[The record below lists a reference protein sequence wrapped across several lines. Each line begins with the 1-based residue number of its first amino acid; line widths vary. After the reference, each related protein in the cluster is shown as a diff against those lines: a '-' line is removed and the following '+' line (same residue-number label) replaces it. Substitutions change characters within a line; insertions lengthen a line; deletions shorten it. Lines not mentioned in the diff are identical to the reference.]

1 MENLCCLC
9 TGKATETLKSL
20 SEREKK
26 FSYFQ
31 TWVILWVR
39 NVLKCSVKCLTK
51 WSSWTRMARDYFE
64 EVLRANYKKFIKNNW
79 FFVFHTER
87 TSSISS
93 IKNSSRASSSAT
105 FFEHIPSRAKTERN
119 FFRAFRARALFERA
133 NFRASRADF
142 RASGAR
148 TQHYIG
154 FYHLLVNRRSDDHF
168 LRSDG
173 HLRSDHHF

>member
-1 MENLCCLC
+1 M
-9 TGKATETLKSL
+9 KSI
-20 SEREKK
+20 KK
-26 FSYFQ
+26 RKMSRRCKKTQDIQYQFWWCSVQFLLNVYFQ
-31 TWVILWVR
+31 YLVILLVR
-39 NVLKCSVKCLTK
+39 NGLKCSVKWLTK
-51 WSSWTRMARDYFE
+51 WSSWTIMARDYFE

-79 FFVFHTER
+79 FFVFYTER
-87 TSSISS
+87 ISSISS

-148 TQHYIG
+148 TQH
-154 FYHLLVNRRSDDHF
+154 
-168 LRSDG
+168 
-173 HLRSDHHF
+173 